1 MQHSSS
7 TIRYMKKQSSAD
19 LLIAAREKSGLT
31 QTQMARIA
39 KTSQSAIA
47 AYEAGDREPTVPVL
61 QRMLAATGH
70 NLMIAFEADRNIYR
84 VADLARDIRKTSI
97 KNRERRLRLVFEF
110 LREVDAKE
118 LTLRVAVEPES
129 TGDQRFDAMLAA
141 LSEDLCVSNG
151 VSPPSWVFADQRFL
165 DSAWWVS
172 NLKSAR
178 TRALVNAP
186 ASYRRRGVMIDRHD
200 LTSV

>member
-1 MQHSSS
+1 
-7 TIRYMKKQSSAD
+7 MKKQSSAD

-110 LREVDAKE
+110 LREVDTKE

-141 LSEDLCVSNG
+141 LSEDLCVING

>member
-1 MQHSSS
+1 
-7 TIRYMKKQSSAD
+7 MKKQSSAD

-200 LTSV
+200 MTSV

>member
-1 MQHSSS
+1 
-7 TIRYMKKQSSAD
+7 MKKQSSAD

-97 KNRERRLRLVFEF
+97 KNREKRLRLVFEF

>member
-1 MQHSSS
+1 MRVWRAMHRISS
-7 TIRYMKKQSSAD
+7 MSSAD

>member
-1 MQHSSS
+1 
-7 TIRYMKKQSSAD
+7 MKKQSSAD

-110 LREVDAKE
+110 LREVDTKE

-178 TRALVNAP
+178 TRALVTAP

>member
-1 MQHSSS
+1 
-7 TIRYMKKQSSAD
+7 MKKQSSAD
-19 LLIAAREKSGLT
+19 ILIAAREKSGLT

-129 TGDQRFDAMLAA
+129 TGDLRFDAMLAA

>member
-1 MQHSSS
+1 
-7 TIRYMKKQSSAD
+7 MKKQSSAD

-61 QRMLAATGH
+61 QRMLAATVH

-186 ASYRRRGVMIDRHD
+186 ASYRRRGVLIDRHD

>member
-1 MQHSSS
+1 
-7 TIRYMKKQSSAD
+7 MKKQSSAD

-110 LREVDAKE
+110 LREVDTKE

-186 ASYRRRGVMIDRHD
+186 ASYRRRGVMIDRND

>member
-1 MQHSSS
+1 
-7 TIRYMKKQSSAD
+7 MKKQSSAD

-110 LREVDAKE
+110 LRDVDAKE

>member
-1 MQHSSS
+1 
-7 TIRYMKKQSSAD
+7 MKKQSSAD

-118 LTLRVAVEPES
+118 LTLRVAVEPKS

>member
-1 MQHSSS
+1 
-7 TIRYMKKQSSAD
+7 MKKQSSAD
-19 LLIAAREKSGLT
+19 ILIAAREKSGLT

>member
-1 MQHSSS
+1 
-7 TIRYMKKQSSAD
+7 MKKQSSAD

-84 VADLARDIRKTSI
+84 VAVLARDIRKTSI
-97 KNRERRLRLVFEF
+97 K
-110 LREVDAKE
+110 
-118 LTLRVAVEPES
+118 S
-129 TGDQRFDAMLAA
+129 
-141 LSEDLCVSNG
+141 
-151 VSPPSWVFADQRFL
+151 
-165 DSAWWVS
+165 
-172 NLKSAR
+172 
-178 TRALVNAP
+178 
-186 ASYRRRGVMIDRHD
+186 
-200 LTSV
+200 

>member
-1 MQHSSS
+1 
-7 TIRYMKKQSSAD
+7 MKKQSSAD

-110 LREVDAKE
+110 LREVDTKE

>member
-1 MQHSSS
+1 
-7 TIRYMKKQSSAD
+7 MKKQSSAD

-31 QTQMARIA
+31 QTQVARIA

-129 TGDQRFDAMLAA
+129 TGDLRFDAMLAA

>member
-1 MQHSSS
+1 
-7 TIRYMKKQSSAD
+7 MKKQSSAD

-31 QTQMARIA
+31 QTQVARIA

>member
-1 MQHSSS
+1 
-7 TIRYMKKQSSAD
+7 MKKQSSAD

-110 LREVDAKE
+110 LREVDTTE

>member
-1 MQHSSS
+1 
-7 TIRYMKKQSSAD
+7 MKKQSSAD

-31 QTQMARIA
+31 QTLMARIA

-110 LREVDAKE
+110 LREVDTKE

>member
-1 MQHSSS
+1 
-7 TIRYMKKQSSAD
+7 MKKQSSAD

>member
-1 MQHSSS
+1 
-7 TIRYMKKQSSAD
+7 MKKQSSAD

-186 ASYRRRGVMIDRHD
+186 ASYRRRGVMIDRND

>member
-1 MQHSSS
+1 
-7 TIRYMKKQSSAD
+7 MKKQSSAD
-19 LLIAAREKSGLT
+19 ILIAAREKSGLT

-129 TGDQRFDAMLAA
+129 TGDLRFDAMLAA

-165 DSAWWVS
+165 DSVWWVS

>member
-1 MQHSSS
+1 
-7 TIRYMKKQSSAD
+7 MKKQSSAD

-129 TGDQRFDAMLAA
+129 TGDLRFDAMLAA

-165 DSAWWVS
+165 DSVWWVS

>member
-1 MQHSSS
+1 
-7 TIRYMKKQSSAD
+7 MKKQSSAD
-19 LLIAAREKSGLT
+19 LLIAARKKSGLT

>member
-1 MQHSSS
+1 
-7 TIRYMKKQSSAD
+7 MKKQSSAD

-110 LREVDAKE
+110 LREVDAKK

>member
-1 MQHSSS
+1 
-7 TIRYMKKQSSAD
+7 MKKQSSAD

-186 ASYRRRGVMIDRHD
+186 ASYRRRGVMIDRLD

>member
-1 MQHSSS
+1 
-7 TIRYMKKQSSAD
+7 MKKQSSAD

-97 KNRERRLRLVFEF
+97 KNREKRLRLVFEF

-151 VSPPSWVFADQRFL
+151 VSPPSWVFADLRFL
-165 DSAWWVS
+165 DSPWWVS

>member
-1 MQHSSS
+1 
-7 TIRYMKKQSSAD
+7 MKKQSSAD

-129 TGDQRFDAMLAA
+129 TGDLRFDAMLAA

>member
-1 MQHSSS
+1 
-7 TIRYMKKQSSAD
+7 MKKQSSAD

-47 AYEAGDREPTVPVL
+47 AYEAGDREPTVPAL

-110 LREVDAKE
+110 LREVDTKE

>member
-1 MQHSSS
+1 
-7 TIRYMKKQSSAD
+7 MKKQSSAD

-97 KNRERRLRLVFEF
+97 KNHERRLRLVFEF

-165 DSAWWVS
+165 DSAWRES

>member
-1 MQHSSS
+1 
-7 TIRYMKKQSSAD
+7 MKKQSSAD

-84 VADLARDIRKTSI
+84 VADLARDIRKTPI

-118 LTLRVAVEPES
+118 LTLRVAVEPKS